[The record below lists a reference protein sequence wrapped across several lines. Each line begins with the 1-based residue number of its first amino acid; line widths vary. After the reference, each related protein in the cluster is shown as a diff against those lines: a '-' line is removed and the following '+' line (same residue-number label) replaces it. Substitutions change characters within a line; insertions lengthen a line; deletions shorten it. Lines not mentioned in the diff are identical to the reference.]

1 MRPIGQGSWIDQTIH
16 HFPASTAED
25 DVMETRDS
33 AVLSPLRRKEP
44 QGSAALREKYRQV
57 RAQTESL
64 CRPLLDKEYVIQSG
78 THVSPPNWHLAQTSK
93 KNKQKQQK
101 PHLPGYEVFDPHY
114 AYLF

>member
-1 MRPIGQGSWIDQTIH
+1 MRPIGQGSWINQTIH

-33 AVLSPLRRKEP
+33 ADLSPLRRIEP

-64 CRPLLDKEYVIQSG
+64 CRPLLGEDYVIQTG
-78 THVSPPNWHLAQTSK
+78 THESPPKWHLAHTSWFFERLPLE
-93 KNKQKQQK
+93 
-101 PHLPGYEVFDPHY
+101 PHLPGYEVCDPH
-114 AYLF
+114 